1 MDCRRQIGRGQARW
15 PLNIERRECGLKTAP
30 CVHLTSDS
38 GLLLSSPFEEL
49 IPRDPKDVEEGPAEG
64 ATRSQLVNDAEELR
78 HLTDRALER
87 IFRNGTIL
95 EVRTGLNSTP
105 ILARALVSTT
115 PSYQDKGSISPEF
128 LSRINTTFVCF
139 RTTGAPGRLLPWL

>member
-1 MDCRRQIGRGQARW
+1 VNVDCRQQIGRGQARW

-95 EVRTGLNSTP
+95 EVRTKLYVYTSTR
-105 ILARALVSTT
+105 ARLYNAFI
-115 PSYQDKGSISPEF
+115 P
-128 LSRINTTFVCF
+128 R
-139 RTTGAPGRLLPWL
+139 